1 MAKIEKIIWSLKS
14 IENLEDILNYIS
26 KNSPL
31 YTPVFVQKIIS
42 SVDRFIDFP
51 LSGRVVPEY
60 NDENIREIIFHNYRI
75 VYRVNSNNV
84 EIILV
89 VHGARLIG

>member
-14 IENLEDILNYIS
+14 VENLEDISNYIS

-31 YTPVFVQKIIS
+31 YAPVFVQKIIS
-42 SVDRFIDFP
+42 SVDRLSDFP
-51 LSGRVVPEY
+51 FSGRKVPEF
-60 NDENIREIIFHNYRI
+60 DDDKIREIIFHSYRI
-75 VYRVNSNNV
+75 IYRVNNNNV

-89 VHGARLIG
+89 IHGSKLLK

>member
-14 IENLEDILNYIS
+14 VENLEDISNYIS

-31 YTPVFVQKIIS
+31 YAPVFVQKIIS
-42 SVDRFIDFP
+42 SVDRLSDFP
-51 LSGRVVPEY
+51 FSGRKVPEF
-60 NDENIREIIFHNYRI
+60 DDDKIREIIFHNYRI
-75 VYRVNSNNV
+75 IYRVNNNNV

-89 VHGARLIG
+89 IHGSKLLK